1 MLDTTTFVGLDVH
14 ARSIKAVSL
23 DVMTGEVRAA
33 TFGYDAGAVAEWVR
47 SMDPR
52 ARCVYESG
60 VTGFDLQKRLS
71 GLGVDCAVGAVSKM
85 IKPSADR
92 RRKNDRN
99 DAEFLA
105 RMLSVGNVV
114 EVWVPDDECE
124 AARDLTRALED
135 ARDDLSR
142 SKQRL
147 SKFLLRHGLVFDER
161 TPTGRRK
168 GNWTR
173 AHWSWIES
181 IRFAERADNDVLAYY
196 VDAVRRAAEEKAR
209 LEGLVEAEARKPRW
223 RKRVD
228 SLRCLKGVDTA
239 SAADLVF
246 EAGEFSR
253 FRNARSFAAW
263 VGLTPSWI
271 GYTDVDSSGRGAG
284 DGRAVYEGP
293 QAPEA
298 FHRRVQEA
306 DSRPLQRRQAQARDH
321 GRVRPRQEH
330 RGEVDQVDKRDRLAA
345 RRGQPHARAEPDPG
359 ARAREPQ
366 APDGGRRLKTSGAD
380 IRSKVRAIAANEGR
394 YPISAQCRLLGVAR
408 STYYSMRSR
417 ADRPAAPDP
426 AAPAVVAA
434 HAASKGRYGSRK
446 IKASLERSGVT
457 VSRRRVCRI
466 MRENGLVSAYGRKR
480 FKVHPGAVNEA
491 DVPNV
496 VARGFGGRAP
506 RTHICSD
513 LTYVRVGASWNY
525 VCLLVDLYNREIVG
539 HSAGPRKDARLV
551 KSAFATLSFPI
562 SDIEVFHTD
571 RGSEF
576 DNAEIDLMLEAFGIE
591 RSLSAKGCPYD
602 NAVDES
608 TNRIL
613 KAELVHRE
621 TFGTTRELRAKL
633 SDYVH
638 WYNNFR
644 IHSTLGYMSPV
655 EFREAGLSLPESS
668 K

>member
-1 MLDTTTFVGLDVH
+1 M
-14 ARSIKAVSL
+14 
-23 DVMTGEVRAA
+23 
-33 TFGYDAGAVAEWVR
+33 
-47 SMDPR
+47 
-52 ARCVYESG
+52 
-60 VTGFDLQKRLS
+60 
-71 GLGVDCAVGAVSKM
+71 
-85 IKPSADR
+85 
-92 RRKNDRN
+92 
-99 DAEFLA
+99 
-105 RMLSVGNVV
+105 
-114 EVWVPDDECE
+114 
-124 AARDLTRALED
+124 
-135 ARDDLSR
+135 
-142 SKQRL
+142 
-147 SKFLLRHGLVFDER
+147 
-161 TPTGRRK
+161 
-168 GNWTR
+168 
-173 AHWSWIES
+173 
-181 IRFAERADNDVLAYY
+181 
-196 VDAVRRAAEEKAR
+196 
-209 LEGLVEAEARKPRW
+209 
-223 RKRVD
+223 
-228 SLRCLKGVDTA
+228 
-239 SAADLVF
+239 
-246 EAGEFSR
+246 
-253 FRNARSFAAW
+253 
-263 VGLTPSWI
+263 
-271 GYTDVDSSGRGAG
+271 
-284 DGRAVYEGP
+284 
-293 QAPEA
+293 
-298 FHRRVQEA
+298 
-306 DSRPLQRRQAQARDH
+306 
-321 GRVRPRQEH
+321 
-330 RGEVDQVDKRDRLAA
+330 
-345 RRGQPHARAEPDPG
+345 
-359 ARAREPQ
+359 
-366 APDGGRRLKTSGAD
+366 
-380 IRSKVRAIAANEGR
+380 RAIAANEGR

-408 STYYSMRSR
+408 STYCSMRSR
-417 ADRPAAPDP
+417 ADRPDAPDP

-466 MRENGLVSAYGRKR
+466 MRENGPVGAYGRKR

-562 SDIEVFHTD
+562 SDIEVFHAD

-576 DNAEIDLMLEAFGIE
+576 GNAEIDLMLEAFGIE

-638 WYNNFR
+638 WYDNFR